1 MDIEANGFL
10 HVVTRIHC
18 AVFRDLKG
26 KVVKRFTPDTLHELP
41 NFMDGIEILIG
52 HNILSYDLP
61 VILKILKYTYT
72 GKKVDT
78 LLMSRL
84 LNPKRMLPF
93 NALDKRAG
101 PHSLYAWGVRVG
113 IDKPEHSDW
122 ENYSEAMLHRCEEDT
137 HINVLT
143 YHKLLEE
150 AANDNWMPA
159 FKLTFRLFECL
170 QKQEEYGWKVDLQY
184 MHFLLGVLDRAVSR
198 IDRKIT
204 PNLPTVVD
212 VLESKIKGEYNHIKK
227 PFNKS
232 GAYSKAV
239 IDFFGDTSKEILSRH
254 IAGPFSRIAFRP
266 VDVNSNAETKDYL
279 LSLGWEPLEWNT
291 NDEGE
296 RTSPKLSKEDP
307 FEGLQGTLG
316 KLIARRVQCRQRRS
330 IIAGLIN
337 IVRDDGAIP
346 SVINNLADTS
356 RATHRNIVNI
366 PKASSFFGKQM
377 RKMFIARD
385 GKVLVSTDSDSCQL
399 RMLGGRM
406 GDPAYIN
413 AIVTGDKD
421 KGTDLHSL
429 TKKIA
434 ELESRDIA
442 KNVMYCVPMNTQ
454 VLSRTGWKTRDQL
467 GIGELVLT
475 YNQHTK
481 LKEWKPIL
489 AFHEKEDEVIKLS
502 HGHNF
507 SISATRDHRWFV
519 MQRRYIAKS
528 QSYGKLN
535 GRYMDYQIKTTDA
548 LNKESNII
556 TNAPM
561 TPDMEGV
568 PIDWSTAKY
577 GTDWTKA
584 VCQTTSEARKGFLA
598 GFLIADGC
606 WQNGRWQFAQNEGPL
621 YDAALAAM
629 YIESQGYIHVSTTK
643 GTNKSIK
650 SAKLSKKSHTTM
662 MKMTREVLPIQKV
675 WCLSTEN
682 ESFVIRQGDTVTITG
697 NCLLFGGGDPK
708 LGKTAKKPGEGADI
722 RQRLYKGFD
731 GLGAHMEEL
740 LKYWRSTA
748 KKRWNAKWNKMEY
761 YDGYIIG
768 LDGRP
773 IKVPFEHQLLVYELQ
788 SDEAIMMTAAYVKTF
803 TELSAKYKWGEQWAI
818 ICFYHK

>member
-150 AANDNWMPA
+150 AANGNWMPA

-212 VLESKIKGEYNHIKK
+212 VLESKVKGEYNHIKK

-291 NDEGE
+291 NDDGE

-399 RMLGGRM
+399 RMLGGRT
-406 GDPAYIN
+406 GDPEYIK
-413 AIVTGDKD
+413 AIVTGNKD

-442 KNVMYCVPMNTQ
+442 KNVMY
-454 VLSRTGWKTRDQL
+454 
-467 GIGELVLT
+467 
-475 YNQHTK
+475 
-481 LKEWKPIL
+481 
-489 AFHEKEDEVIKLS
+489 
-502 HGHNF
+502 
-507 SISATRDHRWFV
+507 
-519 MQRRYIAKS
+519 
-528 QSYGKLN
+528 
-535 GRYMDYQIKTTDA
+535 
-548 LNKESNII
+548 
-556 TNAPM
+556 
-561 TPDMEGV
+561 
-568 PIDWSTAKY
+568 
-577 GTDWTKA
+577 
-584 VCQTTSEARKGFLA
+584 
-598 GFLIADGC
+598 
-606 WQNGRWQFAQNEGPL
+606 
-621 YDAALAAM
+621 
-629 YIESQGYIHVSTTK
+629 
-643 GTNKSIK
+643 
-650 SAKLSKKSHTTM
+650 
-662 MKMTREVLPIQKV
+662 
-675 WCLSTEN
+675 
-682 ESFVIRQGDTVTITG
+682 
-697 NCLLFGGGDPK
+697 CLLFGGGDPK

-731 GLGAHMEEL
+731 GLGSHMEEL

-748 KKRWNAKWNKMEY
+748 KKRWNAQWNKMEY

-788 SDEAIMMTAAYVKTF
+788 SDEAIMMTAAYVKAF
-803 TELSAKYKWGEQWAI
+803 TDLSKKYEWGKQWGIIGWMHDEYTVECDPDIAEDVKKISEDAI
-818 ICFYHK
+818 VWAGEYFKIRCPHKGEGKIGNSWYEVH